1 MASPLYIAQNGTY
14 EEFLEVYD
22 PEAHD
27 ATEMLC
33 AGLINRDPE
42 AREKISNDM
51 LDRGADPTVV
61 DYGNNTVSLLL
72 SNEEYGES
80 DAALLQRLIDGG
92 ADVNHRTSQGELP
105 LRLVLFSGTDDE
117 DCRSIYE
124 VLFGAED
131 LDLELPSNVR
141 NPINTLGGWLRLN
154 VENRPGKLDVLDEFL
169 KARGY

>member
-1 MASPLYIAQNGTY
+1 MASPLYVAQNGTY

-51 LDRGADPTVV
+51 LDRGADATVV
-61 DYGNNTVSLLL
+61 DYGQNTLTLLL
-72 SNEEYGES
+72 SHDRLADG
-80 DAALLQRLIDGG
+80 DPALAQRLIDGG
-92 ADVNHRTSQGELP
+92 ADVDFRNSGGDVP
-105 LRLVLFSGTDDE
+105 IRLAIRVRVDDDE
-117 DCRSIYE
+117 QRRPLYE
-124 VLFGAED
+124 ALFGKDVD
-131 LDLELPSNVR
+131 LDQPSSVR
-141 NPINTLGGWLRLN
+141 NPINTIGKWLRMN
-154 VENRPGKLDVLDEFL
+154 VDGRPGKLDVLDEVL